1 MLVSEKPRQ
10 LLLISFDDT
19 LTTNCYKILTD
30 YCSVLSVSSMHE
42 LESFKCEQ
50 NVAAVIYAMCTTS
63 SNHLH
68 NIKYIRNKFVAMP
81 FIVLSK
87 TLSIP
92 LLQQSL
98 HIGVNDLFLY
108 PLSSQD
114 LSTMVCDLQTK
125 SKINLNTDK
134 LDLKCARN
142 ALALNHDSR
151 IVSLLDSIEEDYSHA
166 PSLHEL
172 SLRYHLS
179 PSRLCHMFKDL
190 CGITYSHYLLC
201 RRLEEGE
208 RLLSE
213 TNSSITTIAYQLGF
227 SSPSHFCRSFKEHFN
242 ITPTAYANDNNMV
255 EHSSCYESYE
265 RLRTNMLPIAA
276 SLQTG
281 GEGNHR
287 LETSPRKAN
296 VS

>member
-1 MLVSEKPRQ
+1 MLVAEKPRQ

-19 LTTNCYKILTD
+19 LTTSCYKVLTD

-42 LESFKCEQ
+42 LESYECQQE
-50 NVAAVIYAMCTTS
+50 VAAVIYAMSTSS

-108 PLSSQD
+108 PLSPHD

-125 SKINLNTDK
+125 SKINFNTDK
-134 LDLKCARN
+134 LDVKCEKN

-166 PSLHEL
+166 PSLYEL

-213 TNSSITTIAYQLGF
+213 TNSSITTISYQLGF
-227 SSPSHFCRSFKEHFN
+227 SSPSHFCRNFKEHFN
-242 ITPTAYANDNNMV
+242 ITPTAYANDHNMV
-255 EHSSCYESYE
+255 EHSSCYESYA
-265 RLRTNMLPIAA
+265 RLRTNMLPSVA

-281 GEGNHR
+281 RQSEHR
-287 LETSPRKAN
+287 LETLNIQTNAS
-296 VS
+296 